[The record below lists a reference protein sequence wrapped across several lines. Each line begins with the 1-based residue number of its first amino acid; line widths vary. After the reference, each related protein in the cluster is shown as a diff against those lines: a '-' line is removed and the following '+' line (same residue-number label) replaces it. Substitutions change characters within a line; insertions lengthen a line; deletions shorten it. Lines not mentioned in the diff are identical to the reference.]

1 MRTARI
7 IQTPQPDA
15 AHCGNLA
22 NQRGVVLILVL
33 IMLLLFSILGATVLT
48 SATSELQVTGN
59 YRNQQQT
66 FFTADG
72 ILEQGQLSNDI
83 YSVITNTGDIWTGV
97 ISYTATG
104 SVTVTPDT
112 VAATGSTN
120 TAQVV
125 AEFVDSGPPPRG
137 SGFDETYQANYY
149 NLDVTGY
156 GPNNTE
162 LEINSTIARMQVK
175 P

>member
-1 MRTARI
+1 MRS
-7 IQTPQPDA
+7 IQGLQLPA
-15 AHCGNLA
+15 GNGRMN

-33 IMLLLFSILGATVLT
+33 IMLLLFSIIGATMLT
-48 SATSELQVTGN
+48 NSTSELQVTGN
-59 YRNQQQT
+59 YRNQQQA

-72 ILEQGQLSNDI
+72 VLEQSQLSNAI
-83 YSVITNTGDIWTGV
+83 YSAVTTIGDVWTGV
-97 ISYTATG
+97 ISYTAAG
-104 SVTVTPDT
+104 VVTVTPNT
-112 VAATGSTN
+112 VVTAGNTN

-125 AEFVDSGPPPRG
+125 AEFIDSGPPPRG
-137 SGFDETYQANYY
+137 SGFDETYQANYF

-162 LEINSTIARMQVK
+162 LELNSTIARMQVK